1 MHIIN
6 IHKTTKRNDAAAAL
20 AFGHFNG
27 EKEVNEP
34 YGSNGKHNLGHLP
47 WNPGYIF
54 VDEALKLCDALEI
67 TGSPQ
72 RLIMPI
78 MRTMDAKQVHD
89 LFPVIVPNA
98 GRGNPENSSEL
109 LTKFLDKYSQT

>member
-1 MHIIN
+1 MRIRHSSYYISIVDA
-6 IHKTTKRNDAAAAL
+6 HANDAAAAL

-34 YGSNGKHNLGHLP
+34 YGSNGKHNRTFAMESRI
-47 WNPGYIF
+47 YF

-78 MRTMDAKQVHD
+78 MRTMDANQVHD
-89 LFPVIVPNA
+89 LFPVIVRMPDVVILKTA
-98 GRGNPENSSEL
+98 QNS
-109 LTKFLDKYSQT
+109 D